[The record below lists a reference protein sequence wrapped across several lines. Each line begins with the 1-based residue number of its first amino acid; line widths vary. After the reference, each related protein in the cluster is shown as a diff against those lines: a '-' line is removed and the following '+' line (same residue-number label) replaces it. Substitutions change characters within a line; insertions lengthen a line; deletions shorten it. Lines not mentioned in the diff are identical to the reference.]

1 MPVLLVCIAL
11 SVACGSGSAGG
22 GVAGAGGGGVAG
34 AGGGGVADDGGGGVA
49 GDGDGGVAG
58 DADGGVV
65 DAPVPAPPGY
75 PEIVG
80 VYDLTASI
88 TSFDPAWG
96 EDLTGY
102 RYIAVLTLHEE
113 LGPPWTR
120 GTYSDFHLVGPGGDS
135 TDVAP
140 GFVTGSLGFGTVV
153 LEVRNE
159 NFGLTLIVGTVASGF
174 IDGSFFHAH
183 ISGTFTLERR

>member
-1 MPVLLVCIAL
+1 MRVLLVCIVL
-11 SVACGSGSAGG
+11 NVACGSGSAGG
-22 GVAGAGGGGVAG
+22 GVASDGGGGVAG
-34 AGGGGVADDGGGGVA
+34 AGGGGVAVE
-49 GDGDGGVAG
+49 GDGGVAG

-65 DAPVPAPPGY
+65 DAPVPAPAGY

-140 GFVTGSLGFGTVV
+140 GFVTGYLGFGTVV
-153 LEVRNE
+153 LEVRNDHWQ
-159 NFGLTLIVGTVASGF
+159 GLTLLVGTVAPGF
-174 IDGSFFHAH
+174 IDGSFGCCGH
-183 ISGTFTLERR
+183 IGGTFTAERR